1 MDRLSFLSKLKWN
14 YTVGWV
20 FVAFEARAWRPLK
33 KSVRE
38 NGEIKYRDCRTTSGA
53 SIDEAITNLLNV
65 LNKDFQI
72 TLE

>member
-20 FVAFEARAWRPLK
+20 FVAYEARAWRPLK

-53 SIDEAITNLLNV
+53 STDEAITNLLNI

-72 TLE
+72 TPE